1 MPVMSCT
8 GHSLLQIYVYI
19 GPFADIHNFLIAS
32 RKQQNNLKMA
42 TEISNIMIK
51 KANGGEE
58 HGHVKSTFSRNS
70 HLAACKNKLKKFHS
84 FIPSDDKVLKIT
96 PNKNEVIIKERK

>member
-1 MPVMSCT
+1 
-8 GHSLLQIYVYI
+8 
-19 GPFADIHNFLIAS
+19 
-32 RKQQNNLKMA
+32 MA

-58 HGHVKSTFSRNS
+58 HGHVSFWKKYSL
-70 HLAACKNKLKKFHS
+70 HLAACKNKLKKFHN
-84 FIPSDDKVLKIT
+84 FIHSDDKVLKIT